1 MIEAMNLGFS
11 EMLFL
16 FFLAMIVFGPRRLP
30 EIGRQIGRF
39 MAEFKRASNEF
50 QHQLNEEVRKLELEG
65 TVEEAKQTI
74 GNLKI
79 IQPENLV
86 QRTTSF
92 LSTLEADVRKE
103 AASAAAAAPES
114 KVTNG

>member
-1 MIEAMNLGFS
+1 MNLGFS

-16 FFLAMIVFGPRRLP
+16 FFLAMIIFGPRRLP

-50 QHQLNEEVRKLELEG
+50 QSQLNDEVRKLELEG

-74 GNLKI
+74 GNLKLM
-79 IQPENLV
+79 QPEHLV

-92 LSTLEADVRKE
+92 LSNLEADVRKD
-103 AASAAAAAPES
+103 AASSAAPEP